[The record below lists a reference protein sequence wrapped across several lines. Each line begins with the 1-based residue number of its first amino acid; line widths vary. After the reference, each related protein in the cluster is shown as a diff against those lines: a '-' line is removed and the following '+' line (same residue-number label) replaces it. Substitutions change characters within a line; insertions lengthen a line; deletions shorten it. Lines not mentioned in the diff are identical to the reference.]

1 MNRFIFP
8 ALFASIAIATG
19 IVFAASQNDSAAQQ
33 TTARYSV
40 SGAGD
45 SAVLVDSTKGQT
57 WLLHRSV
64 APGEPDAWIQIT
76 RFDDNESAQKW
87 RSTQEGLQRDSD
99 NRQYKLLQVVNEELN
114 MVYKKLHVFL
124 KEGVDPE
131 SPDMRSLQRRA
142 SSLEWRVTR
151 LEQSQDSD

>member
-1 MNRFIFP
+1 MNRFLSP

-57 WLLHRSV
+57 WRLHRSV

-76 RFDDNESAQKW
+76 RFDDNKAAQKW
-87 RSTQEGLQRDSD
+87 RSTQTGLQRDLD
-99 NRQYKLLQVVNEELN
+99 IRKHKLLLEVNEELN
-114 MVYKKLHVFL
+114 MVYTKLRIFL
-124 KEGVDPE
+124 KEEVDPE
-131 SPDMRSLQRRA
+131 SPEMRSLERRA
-142 SSLEWRVTR
+142 SSLEWRATR
-151 LEQSQDSD
+151 LEQS

>member
-1 MNRFIFP
+1 MNRFLFP
-8 ALFASIAIATG
+8 AIFACIAITTG
-19 IVFAASQNDSAAQQ
+19 IVFAASKNDSAAQQ
-33 TTARYSV
+33 TTSRYSV

-76 RFDDNESAQKW
+76 RFDDSESAQKW
-87 RSTQEGLQRDSD
+87 RSTQKGLQRDLD
-99 NRQYKLLQVVNEELN
+99 DRRQLLILQVNEELN

-131 SPDMRSLQRRA
+131 EPQMRSLQRRA
-142 SSLEWRVTR
+142 SSLEWRATK
-151 LEQSQDSD
+151 LEQSHDSD